1 MEYYIEYI
9 YDSGDSFTTHHDLCG
24 ELELTWKNYDVAVK
38 NLERLEEHYK
48 QYKELEDSSYTKK
61 KRTYEQIFK
70 DNRSKDWF
78 VESKDVYYTE
88 YCVKLYTDDGTVMQ
102 ISCPWCGYFESLT
115 SLEVKTKSEKRYFK

>member
-9 YDSGDSFTTHHDLCG
+9 YDSGDSFNTYRDLHG

-48 QYKELEDSSYTKK
+48 QYEELNSYSPKK
-61 KRTYEQIFK
+61 KKDIDIFK
-70 DNRSKDWF
+70 DNRNKDWF
-78 VESKDVYYTE
+78 VDHKDRYYTE

-102 ISCPWCGYFESLT
+102 ISCPWCGYFESLN
-115 SLEVKTKSEKRYFK
+115 SLEVKTKSHKKYFK